1 MHLQFI
7 TPSVYLGPANPNP
20 QRAQL
25 ILTHFDLSNPRGRV
39 LTRLDFLWNDHSYFR
54 LVYQND
60 HWLSDELVRTS
71 QPWPFQL
78 KQWRDRKGIK
88 TVINLRGGFD
98 ASFFALEKHACEQLG
113 LTLVNHTATSRD
125 VPSAEQVIAA
135 RDMFDSIEYPALMHC
150 KSGADRA
157 GIMSVLYCHFRL
169 GQPIRQAVKQL
180 SPFYLHTKAGKT
192 GVLDYIFERY
202 LTEAEPEGISFFDWT
217 QSPEYDPVKIKAD
230 FKAQWWGTA
239 LTEGLLRRE

>member
-1 MHLQFI
+1 VHLQFI

-78 KQWRDRKGIK
+78 KQWRARKGIK

-125 VPSAEQVIAA
+125 VPSAAQVIAA

-202 LTEAEPEGISFFDWT
+202 LTEAEPKGISFLDWT